1 MIFHSYVNSSVVTRV
16 PFTRSEDRRCCSGH
30 SEDCA
35 SIRPSNSGTNS
46 PNGMEVRLTWFR
58 RRGLRGYYPSTRWNV
73 NIATSKMAVEIVHE
87 FPHWKWWIFPC
98 SYGTFIVD
106 LPVENVDFQCFF
118 VCFSEG
124 TRFYD
129 VPSDVLYDLKWAK
142 KKTLWDFVWWIRKTR
157 QVFQTGESIRDFQI
171 QRSDWWLMLI
181 IPSGKLT

>member
-1 MIFHSYVNSSVVTRV
+1 MLIPLWSPGYHSPAARIVDAVAAIARTVR
-16 PFTRSEDRRCCSGH
+16 PFVRPILER
-30 SEDCA
+30 
-35 SIRPSNSGTNS
+35 IRQ
-46 PNGMEVRLTWFR
+46 MEVRLTWFR

-106 LPVENVDFQCFF
+106 LPVENGDFQCLFI
-118 VCFSEG
+118 CFSEG

-129 VPSDVLYDLKWAK
+129 VPSDVLYDHKGAEK
-142 KKTLWDFVWWIRKTR
+142 KNSVGLCLVNQKTR

>member
-142 KKTLWDFVWWIRKTR
+142 KKLCGTLS
-157 QVFQTGESIRDFQI
+157 GESEKPAKSFKPGSQSAIFKYKDQI
-171 QRSDWWLMLI
+171 GD
-181 IPSGKLT
+181 

>member
-1 MIFHSYVNSSVVTRV
+1 MLIPLWSPGYHSPAARIVDAVAAIARTVR
-16 PFTRSEDRRCCSGH
+16 PFVRPILER
-30 SEDCA
+30 
-35 SIRPSNSGTNS
+35 IRQ
-46 PNGMEVRLTWFR
+46 MEVRLTWFR

-106 LPVENVDFQCFF
+106 LPVENGDFQCLF

-129 VPSDVLYDLKWAK
+129 VPSDVLYDHKGAK
-142 KKTLWDFVWWIRKTR
+142 KKNSVGLCLVNQKNPPSLSNRGVNPRFSDTKIRLVINVDYTLW
-157 QVFQTGESIRDFQI
+157 
-171 QRSDWWLMLI
+171 
-181 IPSGKLT
+181 